1 MKTKIK
7 FPDIPFKRR
16 EYFINQRCAYLGD
29 SEVRDAVIE
38 GRFVFA
44 WDGDLAFDNNNFITP
59 TLGVL
64 ESVCMNSDGSR
75 TYTITSEN
83 NIEGIGYDNAVVLRE
98 EWCPEVALVDKFGNR
113 YLRRWIGLQE
123 VNGKILANI
132 TNDEDSCTS
141 SIGVDPSTLILLD
154 DCKVGLPEREEA

>member
-7 FPDIPFKRR
+7 FPDIPYKRR
-16 EYFINQRCAYLGD
+16 EYFVNQRCAYLGD
-29 SEVRDAVIE
+29 SEVHKAVIE

-44 WDGDLAFDNNNFITP
+44 WDGELVSADSFNTP

-64 ESVCMNSDGSR
+64 ESVSMNSDGSR

-83 NIEGIGYDNAVVLRE
+83 NIEGIGYQNAVVLRE
-98 EWCPEVALVDKFGNR
+98 EWCPEVALVDKFDNR
-113 YLRRWIGLQE
+113 YFRRWIGLQE
-123 VNGKILANI
+123 RDGKILAVV
-132 TNDEDSCTS
+132 TNGDNDK
-141 SIGVDPSTLILLD
+141 SISVEPSTLILLD